1 MLTTQGWLVAI
12 TSMALVAAGR
22 LFGMKMNGRWI
33 TVGTPDAIPAAE
45 AAVAGALAKAV

>member
-1 MLTTQGWLVAI
+1 
-12 TSMALVAAGR
+12 
-22 LFGMKMNGRWI
+22 MKMNGRWI